1 MPGILKETAWSSPSE
16 SASSSDNEAWGTET
30 SFNGN
35 EYAAA
40 SFPGYNEKPLAE
52 QLEPIAVCGMGCRLP
67 GDVSSPAGF
76 WEMMLNQKS

>member
-1 MPGILKETAWSSPSE
+1 MPGIIKETAWSSPSE

-30 SFNGN
+30 SFNGH
-35 EYAAA
+35 EYPAA

-76 WEMMLNQKS
+76 WEMMLDQKS